1 MVREMWESV
10 GTYLETKCLE
20 PRLPKE
26 QRVGKTYL
34 FIPTSTLNFRGGG
47 EPDFVWTAGVRS

>member
-47 EPDFVWTAGVRS
+47 EPDFV